1 MLPSSPAPHHRGAA
15 RRAGARRVL
24 LLSASMGAGHDT
36 VARELV
42 RRARAQGHEA
52 DTVDLMRLLPY
63 GTGPG
68 LRAFY
73 RTSVRHAPWVYD
85 GLYRAFL
92 RPGDHTRPSG
102 VPLARLAAEGLERL
116 VARTGADLVVP
127 VFHLAAQLTGYL
139 RTLGRLRVP
148 SVVFVLDFAVHRQWL
163 HPGNDA
169 CLCLT
174 DEAADDVRRALP
186 GTHVEATG
194 PVVAPEFSAPP
205 RPRRR
210 RLAEAVRTVRPG
222 RPPVLLSAGA
232 WGAAAG
238 LGETARLLTGAGYL
252 PVVLCGR
259 NQALRSR
266 TARVRGTLALDWVT
280 DMPGLLHGVR
290 ALVDNAAG
298 QTAAQ
303 ALAAGLPVV
312 GHRPLP
318 GHGAEGVRRMAAL
331 GLSEAADDGT
341 ALLDVL
347 DRLVTEGPG
356 ERERRAARGRAV
368 FRADVLERAVALAG
382 RSAVPSPGQ
391 E

>member
-1 MLPSSPAPHHRGAA
+1 
-15 RRAGARRVL
+15 
-24 LLSASMGAGHDT
+24 MGAGHDT

-102 VPLARLAAEGLERL
+102 VPLARLAAEGLDRL

-194 PVVAPEFSAPP
+194 PVVAPEFSAPAP
-205 RPRRR
+205 APGADDWRKRFERY
-210 RLAEAVRTVRPG
+210 APG

-318 GHGAEGVRRMAAL
+318 GHGAEGVRRMAGL

-341 ALLDVL
+341 ALLGVL
-347 DRLVTEGPG
+347 DRIVTEGPG

>member
-15 RRAGARRVL
+15 RRVL
-24 LLSASMGAGHDT
+24 VLSASMGAGHDT

-102 VPLARLAAEGLERL
+102 VPLARLAAEGLEGL

-127 VFHLAAQLTGYL
+127 VFHLAAQLTGHL

-194 PVVAPEFSAPP
+194 PVVAPEFSAPAP
-205 RPRRR
+205 GADDWRKRFERY
-210 RLAEAVRTVRPG
+210 APG

-298 QTAAQ
+298 QTAVQ

-341 ALLDVL
+341 ALLGVL
-347 DRLVTEGPG
+347 DRIVTEGPG

>member
-1 MLPSSPAPHHRGAA
+1 MLPSSPAPPGGAA

-24 LLSASMGAGHDT
+24 VLSASMGAGHDT

-52 DTVDLMRLLPY
+52 DAADLMRLLPY
-63 GTGPG
+63 GTGSG

-92 RPGDHTRPSG
+92 RPGEHTRPSG
-102 VPLARLAAEGLERL
+102 VPLARLAADGLERL
-116 VARTGADLVVP
+116 VARTGADVLVP
-127 VFHLAAQLTGYL
+127 VFHLAAQLTGHL

-148 SVVFVLDFAVHRQWL
+148 SAVFVLDFAVHRQWL

-169 CLCLT
+169 CFCVT
-174 DEAADDVRRALP
+174 DQAADDVRGAVP
-186 GTHVEATG
+186 GTHVETTG
-194 PVVAPEFSAPP
+194 PVVAPEFFAPAP
-205 RPRRR
+205 GADGWRERFERY
-210 RLAEAVRTVRPG
+210 APG

-238 LGETARLLTGAGYL
+238 LGETARLLADAGYL

-259 NQALRSR
+259 NRTLRSR

-280 DMPGLLHGVR
+280 DMPGLLHAVR

-298 QTAAQ
+298 QTAVQ
-303 ALAAGLPVV
+303 ALAAGLPVA

-318 GHGAEGVRRMAAL
+318 GHGADGVRRMAER
-331 GLSEAADDGT
+331 GLSEAADDGP

-347 DRLVTEGPG
+347 DRLVTEDPG
-356 ERERRAARGRAV
+356 ARERRAAHGRAV
-368 FRADVLERAVALAG
+368 FRADVMERAVALTG

-391 E
+391 G